1 MTIDVAQQGRA
12 LCQALLLGAVLG
24 MLYDLFRILRV
35 RVRVPVLGPV
45 LDLLF
50 WTVATLA
57 LFLWSQQ
64 AWGGEIRLYG
74 AFFCVAGGA
83 AYFWTVSH
91 FFLWL
96 AYRMADLTA
105 LLLGI
110 LTVPL
115 RLLRALLKKIRKLG
129 KNTFLFGGK
138 WYRIRHKIGSME
150 QAYQRRLVR
159 EGRERSYAV
168 QTSRFFDQDRGPG
181 SADLYGHRSH
191 GSPGPD
197 PYHPEPAGR
206 PAQQVADQRLE
217 NQELADAIENSD
229 DPEMLERVAREKGYV
244 KQNELLFYN
253 VAN

>member
-138 WYRIRHKIGSME
+138 WYRIKHKTGGME
-150 QAYQRRLVR
+150 RAYQRRVAR
-159 EGRERSYAV
+159 EGRERSDAV
-168 QTSRFFDQDRGPG
+168 QTSRIFDQDRGFG
-181 SADLYGHRSH
+181 SVDLYGHIAH

-197 PYHPEPAGR
+197 PEHPEPAGPSGPAGGGPAAEKSGAGRRHRKQRR
-206 PAQQVADQRLE
+206 P
-217 NQELADAIENSD
+217 
-229 DPEMLERVAREKGYV
+229 
-244 KQNELLFYN
+244 
-253 VAN
+253 